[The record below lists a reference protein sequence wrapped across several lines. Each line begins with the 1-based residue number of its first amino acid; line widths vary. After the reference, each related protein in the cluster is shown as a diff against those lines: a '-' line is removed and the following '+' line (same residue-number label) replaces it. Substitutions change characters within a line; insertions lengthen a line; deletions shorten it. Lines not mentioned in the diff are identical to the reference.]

1 MNAISPIPPG
11 DNALAAMAADL
22 ADKGWARADGW
33 FGAELCAALREDAL
47 ARFMAEEDAPAGVG
61 REGDFTLDRSVRQC
75 RLAWLDGGDPA
86 QSAFLARA
94 EALRLE
100 LNRRLYLGLLEF
112 EACYAF
118 YPEGG
123 YYGRHRD
130 SFRGARNRVVSLVL
144 YLNPEWDT
152 DWGGQLIVYEGE
164 TPVPV
169 DPAFASAVLM
179 LSEETEHEVAETRH
193 PRLAVAAWWRVNQ
206 TVVRETPLAAI

>member
-1 MNAISPIPPG
+1 MNAIAPIPPG
-11 DNALAAMAADL
+11 DNALAAMADDL
-22 ADKGWARADGW
+22 AGKGWARADGW

-112 EACYAF
+112 EACYAETTF
-118 YPEGG
+118 AATMECT
-123 YYGRHRD
+123 
-130 SFRGARNRVVSLVL
+130 
-144 YLNPEWDT
+144 NPEWHIFFFYRGSS
-152 DWGGQLIVYEGE
+152 GG
-164 TPVPV
+164 
-169 DPAFASAVLM
+169 A
-179 LSEETEHEVAETRH
+179 
-193 PRLAVAAWWRVNQ
+193 PRPGA
-206 TVVRETPLAAI
+206 